1 MSLPTIEVVYRPGT
15 EAFRAKPKDASF
27 VKPAFDILSQQKG
40 QLQKFFGLQHED
52 KTSAY
57 VIVAWEDLEDHK
69 RLMNDTETYPRLG
82 AAVGS
87 FFDVT
92 AKAPQNM
99 VHVRPTSD
107 PFKAFEAPVTE
118 IAYFT
123 LKAGTSKDAGEQL
136 IDTLSKAMIAAGSAD
151 GVVHSAWGPVVEK
164 DNVIALFIGWTS
176 VDAHH
181 KAISANTTLAGLIT
195 QLRAAFEVD
204 LVHVEFTAA

>member
-1 MSLPTIEVVYRPGT
+1 MYLAGGLREIISKVLTIVFY
-15 EAFRAKPKDASF
+15 S
-27 VKPAFDILSQQKG
+27 
-40 QLQKFFGLQHED
+40 
-52 KTSAY
+52 
-57 VIVAWEDLEDHK
+57 AWEDLEDHK
-69 RLMNDTETYPRLG
+69 RLMNDAETYPRLG

-92 AKAPQNM
+92 AKTPQNM

-136 IDTLSKAMIAAGSAD
+136 IDTLSKAMLAAGSAD

-176 VDAHH
+176 VDVCN
-181 KAISANTTLAGLIT
+181 S
-195 QLRAAFEVD
+195 FC
-204 LVHVEFTAA
+204 